1 MLAVPSKTH
10 PPSLT
15 ATRLQGVTG
24 MLNWLLLFVPLTL
37 ALEYLA
43 PQQHLL
49 IFISAAVAIIPLA
62 GWLGRATEQLA
73 ERAGDGVG
81 GLLNAT
87 FGNATEL
94 IIAIAALRA
103 GLHDVVKA
111 SLAGSII
118 GNILLVLGAAM
129 FCGGLRFK
137 EQHFNSDGA
146 RAEATLLTLAA
157 IALVLPA
164 VYMMR
169 AEEVPALLGK
179 VQHLSN
185 AISVVLLLAYGLF
198 LYYSLVTHKALFA
211 GSHEADS
218 GEAMALW
225 PLGKAIGVL
234 ALATGLIAWVSEILV
249 GAIEPSAKAFGLSNM
264 FIGVFVVAILGNAA
278 EHATAITAALKN
290 RMDLALSIAIGSSVQ
305 VALFVAPVL
314 VLSSLFIGPAPMN
327 LAFTAGLTLTVLLS
341 VIITGQVAGDGRSD
355 WLKGVQLLAV
365 YLVFGL
371 AFFFIPA
378 MPAP

>member
-1 MLAVPSKTH
+1 
-10 PPSLT
+10 
-15 ATRLQGVTG
+15 
-24 MLNWLLLFVPLTL
+24 MLNWLLLCVPLTL
-37 ALEYLA
+37 VLEYLT
-43 PQQHLL
+43 PQQPLL
-49 IFISAAVAIIPLA
+49 IFLSAAVAIIPLA

-73 ERAGDGVG
+73 ERSGEGIG

-94 IIAIAALRA
+94 IIAVAALRA

-129 FCGGLRFK
+129 LCGGLRFK
-137 EQHFNSDGA
+137 EQHFNSEGA
-146 RAEATLLTLAA
+146 RSEATLLLLAA

-164 VYMMR
+164 IYMSK
-169 AEEVPALLGK
+169 AEEVPALLDK

-211 GSHEADS
+211 GNREDV
-218 GEAMALW
+218 GETPDLW
-225 PLGKAIGVL
+225 PMGKAIAILGV
-234 ALATGLIAWVSEILV
+234 ATGLIAWVSEILV
-249 GAIEPSAKAFGLSNM
+249 GAIEPSAKAFGLSNI

-278 EHATAITAALKN
+278 EHASAISAAMKN

-314 VLSSLFIGPAPMN
+314 VLASLFIGPEPMN
-327 LAFTAGLTLTVLLS
+327 LAFTAGLTLTMLLAVL
-341 VIITGQVAGDGRSD
+341 ITSQVAGDGRSD
-355 WLKGVQLLAV
+355 WLKGAQLLAV
-365 YLVFGL
+365 YLVFGM

-378 MPAP
+378 TSAP

>member
-1 MLAVPSKTH
+1 
-10 PPSLT
+10 
-15 ATRLQGVTG
+15 
-24 MLNWLLLFVPLTL
+24 MLNWLLLCVPLTL

-43 PQQHLL
+43 PQQHLA
-49 IFISAAVAIIPLA
+49 IFIAAAIAIIPLA
-62 GWLGRATEQLA
+62 GWLGKATEQLA
-73 ERAGDGVG
+73 ERCGEGVG

-129 FCGGLRFK
+129 LCGGLKFK
-137 EQHFNSDGA
+137 EQHFNPNGA
-146 RAEATLLTLAA
+146 RAEASLLTLAA
-157 IALVLPA
+157 IALMLPA

-169 AEEVPALLGK
+169 AEEAPVLLGK
-179 VQHLSN
+179 VQNLSN
-185 AISVVLLLAYGLF
+185 AISVILLLAYGLF

-211 GSHEADS
+211 GNREDS
-218 GEAMALW
+218 DEDVDLW
-225 PLGKAIGVL
+225 PMGKAIAIL

-249 GAIEPSAKAFGLSNM
+249 GAIEPSAKAFGLSNL
-264 FIGVFVVAILGNAA
+264 FIGVFIVAILGNAA
-278 EHATAITAALKN
+278 EHATAITAAIKN

-314 VLSSLFIGPAPMN
+314 VLASLLIGPQPMN
-327 LAFTAGLTLTVLLS
+327 LAFDAGLTLTVLLA
-341 VIITGQVAGDGRSD
+341 VVITGQVAGDGRSD

-371 AFFFIPA
+371 AYFFIPA
-378 MPAP
+378 TSAP

>member
-1 MLAVPSKTH
+1 
-10 PPSLT
+10 
-15 ATRLQGVTG
+15 

-37 ALEYLA
+37 GLEYLA

-49 IFISAAVAIIPLA
+49 IFLSAAVAIIPLA

-73 ERAGDGVG
+73 ERSGDGVG

-94 IIAIAALRA
+94 IIAFAALRA

-129 FCGGLRFK
+129 LCGGLRFK
-137 EQHFNSDGA
+137 EQHFNSNGA

-169 AEEVPALLGK
+169 AEQVPALLGK

-185 AISVVLLLAYGLF
+185 AISVTLLLVYGLF

-211 GSHEADS
+211 GNREDSTEAVT
-218 GEAMALW
+218 LW
-225 PLGKAIGVL
+225 PLGQAIGVL

-290 RMDLALSIAIGSSVQ
+290 RMDLALSIAIGSSIQ

-314 VLSSLFIGPAPMN
+314 VLSSLFIGPTPMN
-327 LAFTAGLTLTVLLS
+327 LAFSAGLTLTVMLS
-341 VIITGQVAGDGRSD
+341 VLITSQVAGDGRSD

-378 MPAP
+378 TPAP